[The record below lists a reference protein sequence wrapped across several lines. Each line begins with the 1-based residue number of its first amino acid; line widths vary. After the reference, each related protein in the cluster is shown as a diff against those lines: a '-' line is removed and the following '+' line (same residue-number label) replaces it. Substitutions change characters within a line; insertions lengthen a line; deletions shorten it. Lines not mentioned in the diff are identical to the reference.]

1 MGLYKFL
8 RPIKNSIL
16 TNILKNNI
24 NYILKILLNEIGFS
38 TEKEKYRW
46 SQNLKASLSM
56 WEFH

>member
-24 NYILKILLNEIGFS
+24 NYILKILLNKIGSF
-38 TEKEKYRW
+38 TERERERNIDEVKT
-46 SQNLKASLSM
+46 
-56 WEFH
+56 

>member
-1 MGLYKFL
+1 
-8 RPIKNSIL
+8 
-16 TNILKNNI
+16 
-24 NYILKILLNEIGFS
+24 LKILLNEIGFS